1 MLMRLILLFTLIP
14 IVELAILFKLNNY
27 IGFTYTIGIVFL
39 TGIVGA
45 YMAKSQG
52 RMILMRIK
60 WEMQEG
66 RMPGEELLNG
76 LCVLIGG
83 VMLLTPGILT
93 DTIGFILVFP
103 VTREIVKLYIKAKLK
118 KMIEEG
124 KVHLY
129 FRW

>member
-1 MLMRLILLFTLIP
+1 MLMKLILLFTLTP
-14 IVELAILFKLNNY
+14 VVELAILFKLNSY
-27 IGFTYTIGIVFL
+27 IGFGYTLGLVLL

-52 RMILMRIK
+52 KMILTRIK

-76 LCVLIGG
+76 LCVLVGG

-93 DTIGFILVFP
+93 DTFGFILVFP
-103 VTREIVKLYIKAKLK
+103 VTRQMVKLYLKDKLR
-118 KMIEEG
+118 KMMEEG
-124 KVHLY
+124 KVNLY